1 MGAREAAL
9 TSDPRK
15 TGRDL
20 RAYARSTQVRL
31 ILGGLLIIL
40 VVGNG
45 LIWLIYGTGAARLA
59 LLCTGVGLA
68 PGLLIVIWLWGVD
81 WIVRRARGD

>member
-1 MGAREAAL
+1 MGAAEAAV
-9 TSDPRK
+9 TTESRK
-15 TGRDL
+15 PGRDL

-45 LIWLIYGTGAARLA
+45 LIWLIYGTGAALLA
-59 LLCTGVGLA
+59 LSCTGIGLA
-68 PGLLIVIWLWGVD
+68 PGLLIVIWLWTVD